1 MGTLA
6 GGGPP
11 AEEWGGRR
19 RGIGRGRPLVSGPGD
34 DGRLAEIAT
43 AVQMFAALR
52 FDARAPDG
60 GRGDVVDA
68 LAASVNFLGE
78 ELGAT
83 FADLQRRLEDATGQL
98 GAAAAG
104 DRPTLTDPL
113 TGLGNRYLADE
124 RVGHRVATA
133 ERRPAHFAVLLID
146 LDGFAAVVERVGRRA
161 SDHVLIEAATRVRSL
176 LRRGDT
182 AARIAA
188 DEFLVL
194 LDEVDDSESVEGIA
208 DRLADSLR
216 LPIDAEGERVSL
228 SAGVGIVVSSET
240 PTTAE
245 AVMASAQAAL
255 ADAKRAGPGGRVLY
269 NDHRHGSG

>member
-1 MGTLA
+1 MSEA
-6 GGGPP
+6 
-11 AEEWGGRR
+11 
-19 RGIGRGRPLVSGPGD
+19 VD

-78 ELGAT
+78 ELTAT
-83 FADLQRRLEDATGQL
+83 FSDLQRRLEDATSQL
-98 GAAAAG
+98 GPAAGG
-104 DRPTLTDPL
+104 DRPALADPL
-113 TGLGNRYLADE
+113 TGLGNRFLAEE

-133 ERRPAHFAVLLID
+133 ERRPAHFAVVLLD

-161 SDHVLIEAATRVRSL
+161 SDHVLIEAGSRIRSL

-182 AARIAA
+182 AARVAA
-188 DEFLVL
+188 DEFLIL

-208 DRLADSLR
+208 GRLADSLR

-228 SAGVGIVVSSET
+228 TAGIGIVVSSGSST
-240 PTTAE
+240 SAE
-245 AVMASAQAAL
+245 EIMAAAQAAL
-255 ADAKRAGPGGRVLY
+255 GDAKRSGADGRVLY
-269 NDHRHGSG
+269 NDHRHGGG

>member
-6 GGGPP
+6 SGGPP
-11 AEEWGGRR
+11 GEEWDGGPAF
-19 RGIGRGRPLVSGPGD
+19 GRGRPPVSEAVD

-52 FDARAPDG
+52 FDARAPDA

-78 ELGAT
+78 ELTAT
-83 FADLQRRLEDATGQL
+83 FSDLQRRLEDATSQL
-98 GAAAAG
+98 GAAGAA
-104 DRPTLTDPL
+104 DRPALADPL
-113 TGLGNRYLADE
+113 TGLGNRFLAEE
-124 RVGHRVATA
+124 RVSHRVATA
-133 ERRPAHFAVLLID
+133 DRRPAHFAVILLD

-161 SDHVLIEAATRVRSL
+161 SDHVLIEAGSRIRSL

-182 AARIAA
+182 AARVAA
-188 DEFLVL
+188 DEFLIL

-208 DRLADSLR
+208 GRLADSLR

-228 SAGVGIVVSSET
+228 TAGVGIVVSSGSAT
-240 PTTAE
+240 SAE
-245 AVMASAQAAL
+245 SIMAAAQAAL
-255 ADAKRAGPGGRVLY
+255 GDAKRSGADGRVLY
-269 NDHRHGSG
+269 NDHRHGGG